1 MTRPAEPMLSP
12 RFLTLAGMIVL
23 VALSRL
29 LPHPPNFTP
38 VEAMALFAGAQFI
51 DRRFAFL
58 VPLAAMLL
66 SDIVLGL
73 VNGGLYLEHL
83 ASLPSLAVYGC
94 IALGTVLGFTLR
106 GRISSGRVLSG
117 SIIASVLFFLVTN
130 FAVWLTAT
138 PLSGHTACAAGLV
151 PCYVAAIPFLQW
163 TLLGTLFYAAVLFGG
178 YSLMRRRWPVLTAA
192 QPA

>member
-23 VALSRL
+23 VALSRMI
-29 LPHPPNFTP
+29 PHPWNFTP
-38 VEAMALFAGAQFI
+38 VEAMALFAGAQFL
-51 DRRFAFL
+51 DRRFAFA
-58 VPLAAMLL
+58 VPLVAMLL
-66 SDIVLGL
+66 SDLALAL

-83 ASLPSLAVYGC
+83 ASVSSLAVYAC
-94 IALGTVLGFTLR
+94 IALGTVFGFALR
-106 GRISSGRVLSG
+106 GRVTSTRVLGG
-117 SIIASVLFFLVTN
+117 SIVAAVMFFLVTN

-138 PLSGHTACAAGLV
+138 PLSGHTACATGLV

-163 TLLGTLFYAAVLFGG
+163 TLLGTLFYSAVLFGG
-178 YSLMRRRWPVLTAA
+178 YALMRRRWPVLAA